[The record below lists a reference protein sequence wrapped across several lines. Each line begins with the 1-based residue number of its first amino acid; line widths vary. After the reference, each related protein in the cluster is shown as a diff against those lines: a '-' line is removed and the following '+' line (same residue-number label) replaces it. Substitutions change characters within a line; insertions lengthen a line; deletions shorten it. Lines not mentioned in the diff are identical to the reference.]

1 MERMEMEPERI
12 LLAHGSGGRL
22 SYDLIRELF
31 LPPLHNP
38 ILATLSDAAI
48 FSHQGVRLA
57 ITTDSYVVD
66 PIFFPGGDIGSLAIY
81 GTINDLAMGGAEP
94 LFFSIGFILEEGF
107 PVEELKVVVNSVKEA
122 AQQCGVEI
130 IAGDTKVVPRGKGD
144 KIFINTT
151 GLGVVREEIE
161 LSVDRVCVGDKII
174 INGFIGE
181 HGIAVMS
188 QREGLE
194 FDTLIKSDAA
204 PLWGFV
210 SQMLEASQ
218 GLHLL
223 RDPTRGGVAT
233 ILNEVVSEQDF
244 GIHLEEASLPIGEG
258 VLGACELLG
267 LDPLYVANEGKL
279 IAFCKPGEVEPIM
292 AAMKRHPYGRE
303 ARVIGE
309 VVATPPGK
317 VIMKTRVGGTRLL
330 DMLTGEQL
338 PRIC

>member
-1 MERMEMEPERI
+1 MEPERI
-12 LLAHGSGGRL
+12 LLAHGSGGKL
-22 SYDLIRELF
+22 SYNLIRELF
-31 LPPLHNP
+31 LPPFHNP
-38 ILATLSDAAI
+38 ILATLADAAI
-48 FSHQGVRLA
+48 FSRQGMSLA

-94 LFFSIGFILEEGF
+94 LYFSIGFILEEGL

-130 IAGDTKVVPRGKGD
+130 IAGDTKVVSRGKGD
-144 KIFINTT
+144 KVFINST
-151 GLGVVREEIE
+151 GLGVVREGVE
-161 LSVDRVCVGDKII
+161 LSVDKVSVGDNIV

-204 PLWGFV
+204 PLWELV

-233 ILNEVVSEQDF
+233 VLNEVVSGRDF
-244 GIHLEEASLPIGEG
+244 GIRLEEASLPIGEG

-279 IAFCKPGEVEPIM
+279 IAFCKPDEVDTIL

>member
-1 MERMEMEPERI
+1 MEPERI
-12 LLAHGSGGRL
+12 LLAHGSGGKL

-38 ILATLSDAAI
+38 ILATLADAAI
-48 FSHQGVRLA
+48 FSRQGMRLA

-66 PIFFPGGDIGSLAIY
+66 PIFFPGGDIGKLAIY
-81 GTINDLAMGGAEP
+81 GTINDLAMGGAKP
-94 LFFSIGFILEEGF
+94 LYLSIGFILEEGF
-107 PVEELKVVVNSVKEA
+107 PLEELRAVVNSIKEA
-122 AQQCGVEI
+122 AWQCGVDI

-144 KIFINTT
+144 KVFINTT
-151 GLGVVREEIE
+151 GLGAVSEGVE
-161 LSVDRVCVGDKII
+161 LSVDRICVGDKII

-181 HGIAVMS
+181 HGIAVMT

-194 FDTLIKSDAA
+194 FDTPIKSDAA
-204 PLWGFV
+204 PLWGLV

-233 ILNEVVSEQDF
+233 ILNEVASGGDF
-244 GIHLEEASLPIGEG
+244 GIRLEEAALPIGEG
-258 VLGACELLG
+258 VAVACEILG

-279 IAFCKPGEVEPIM
+279 VAFCQPDEVESVL

-303 ARVIGE
+303 AKVIGE
-309 VVATPPGK
+309 VVGTPAGK

>member
-1 MERMEMEPERI
+1 MEPERI
-12 LLAHGSGGRL
+12 LLAHGSGGKL

-38 ILATLSDAAI
+38 ILATLADAAI
-48 FSHQGVRLA
+48 FSRQGMRLA

-66 PIFFPGGDIGSLAIY
+66 PIFFPGGDIGKLAIY
-81 GTINDLAMGGAEP
+81 GTINDLAMGGAKP
-94 LFFSIGFILEEGF
+94 LYLSIGFILEEGF
-107 PVEELKVVVNSVKEA
+107 PLDELRVLVNSIKEA
-122 AQQCGVEI
+122 AQQCGVDI

-144 KIFINTT
+144 KVFINTT
-151 GLGVVREEIE
+151 GLGVVSEGVE
-161 LSVDRVCVGDKII
+161 LSVDRICVGDKII

-181 HGIAVMS
+181 HGIAVMT

-194 FDTLIKSDAA
+194 FDTPIKSDAA
-204 PLWGFV
+204 PLWGLV

-233 ILNEVVSEQDF
+233 VLNEVVGGNDF
-244 GIHLEEASLPIGEG
+244 GIRLEEEALPIGEG
-258 VLGACELLG
+258 VAVACEILG

-279 IAFCKPGEVEPIM
+279 IAFCQPDSVESVLT
-292 AAMKRHPYGRE
+292 AMKRDPYGRE
-303 ARVIGE
+303 AKVIGE
-309 VVATPPGK
+309 VVAAPAGK

>member
-1 MERMEMEPERI
+1 MKAERI
-12 LLAHGSGGRL
+12 LLAHGSGGSL
-22 SYDLIRELF
+22 SYNLIRELF
-31 LPPLHNP
+31 LPRFYNP
-38 ILATLSDAAI
+38 ILATLADAAV
-48 FSHQGVRLA
+48 FSRQGMRLA

-94 LFFSIGFILEEGF
+94 LYFSIGFILEEGF
-107 PVEELKVVVNSVKEA
+107 FLEELKVVVNSVREA

-130 IAGDTKVVPRGKGD
+130 ITGDTKVVPRGKGD
-144 KIFINTT
+144 KVFINTT
-151 GLGVVREEIE
+151 GLGAVREGVE
-161 LSVDRVCVGDKII
+161 LSVERVCVRDKII

-194 FDTLIKSDAA
+194 FDTIIKSDAA
-204 PLWGFV
+204 SLWGLV

-233 ILNEVVSEQDF
+233 VLNEVVGGRDF
-244 GIHLEEASLPIGEG
+244 GIRLEEISLPIGEG
-258 VLGACELLG
+258 VLAACELLG

-279 IAFCKPGEVEPIM
+279 IAFCQPDEVDPIL
-292 AAMKRHPYGRE
+292 AAMRRHLYGRE

-309 VVATPPGK
+309 VVANPAGK

>member
-1 MERMEMEPERI
+1 MEPERI
-12 LLAHGSGGRL
+12 LLAHGSGGKL

-38 ILATLSDAAI
+38 ILATLADAAI
-48 FSHQGVRLA
+48 FSRQGMRLA

-66 PIFFPGGDIGSLAIY
+66 PIFFPGGDIGKLAIY
-81 GTINDLAMGGAEP
+81 GTVNDLAMGGAKP
-94 LFFSIGFILEEGF
+94 LYLSIGFILEEGF
-107 PVEELKVVVNSVKEA
+107 PLEELRVVVNSIKEA
-122 AQQCGVEI
+122 AQQCGVDI

-144 KIFINTT
+144 KVFINTT
-151 GLGVVREEIE
+151 GLGAVSEGVE
-161 LSVDRVCVGDKII
+161 LSVDRICVGDKII

-181 HGIAVMS
+181 HGIAVMT

-194 FDTLIKSDAA
+194 FDTPIKSDAA
-204 PLWGFV
+204 PLWGLV
-210 SQMLEASQ
+210 SQMLGASQ

-233 ILNEVVSEQDF
+233 VLNEVVGGNDF
-244 GIHLEEASLPIGEG
+244 GIRLEEEALPIGEE
-258 VLGACELLG
+258 VAVACEILG

-279 IAFCKPGEVEPIM
+279 IAFCQPDEVEPILK
-292 AAMKRHPYGRE
+292 AMKRHPYGRE
-303 ARVIGE
+303 TKVIGE
-309 VVATPPGK
+309 VVAAPPGK

>member
-1 MERMEMEPERI
+1 MEPERI
-12 LLAHGSGGRL
+12 LLAHGSGGKL

-38 ILATLSDAAI
+38 ILATLADAAI
-48 FSHQGVRLA
+48 FSRQGMRLA

-66 PIFFPGGDIGSLAIY
+66 PIFFPGGDIGKLAIY
-81 GTINDLAMGGAEP
+81 GTINDLAMGGAKP
-94 LFFSIGFILEEGF
+94 LYLSIGFILEEGL
-107 PVEELKVVVNSVKEA
+107 PLEELRVLVNSIKEA
-122 AQQCGVEI
+122 AQQCGVDI

-144 KIFINTT
+144 KVFINTT
-151 GLGVVREEIE
+151 GLGVVSEGVE
-161 LSVDRVCVGDKII
+161 LSVDRICVGDRII

-181 HGIAVMS
+181 HGIAVMT

-194 FDTLIKSDAA
+194 FDTPINSDAA
-204 PLWGFV
+204 PLWGLV
-210 SQMLEASQ
+210 SQMLDASQ

-233 ILNEVVSEQDF
+233 VLNEVVGGNDF
-244 GIHLEEASLPIGEG
+244 GIHLEEEALPIGEG
-258 VLGACELLG
+258 VMAACELLG

-279 IAFCKPGEVEPIM
+279 IAFCQPDEVDSILT
-292 AAMKRHPYGRE
+292 AMKRDPYGRE
-303 ARVIGE
+303 AKVIGE
-309 VVATPPGK
+309 VVDAPAGK